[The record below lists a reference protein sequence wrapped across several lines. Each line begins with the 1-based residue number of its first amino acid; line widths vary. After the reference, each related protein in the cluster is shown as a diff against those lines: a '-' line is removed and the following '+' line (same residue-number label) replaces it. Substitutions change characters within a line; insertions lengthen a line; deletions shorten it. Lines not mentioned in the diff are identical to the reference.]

1 MYGNKRKM
9 NTINISVNIK
19 SKSELLN
26 LVLFQKIYSTPYGI
40 VNHWLTNSNSEFRL
54 EIIIN
59 EDDLSVNPSKITKS
73 MNIITDEWDIADQMM
88 LGLYKKRDFQIQNFK
103 NSY

>member
-1 MYGNKRKM
+1 M
-9 NTINISVNIK
+9 NTININVNVK
-19 SKSELLN
+19 SKPEPIN

-40 VNHWLTNSNSEFRL
+40 VNHWLTNSNLELRL
-54 EIIIN
+54 EIIID

-73 MNIITDEWDIADQMM
+73 MSIITDEWNIADQMM
-88 LGLYKKRDFQIQNFK
+88 LKLYEKGSLRMKNLK

>member
-1 MYGNKRKM
+1 M

-19 SKSELLN
+19 SKSEIVN
-26 LVLFQKIYSTPYGI
+26 LVLFQKIYSTPDGI
-40 VNHWLTNSNSEFRL
+40 VNHWSTNSNSEFRL
-54 EIIIN
+54 EIIID

-73 MNIITDEWDIADQMM
+73 MSIITDEWNIADQMM
-88 LGLYKKRDFQIQNFK
+88 LKLYEKGSLRMKNLK